1 MVNALAIKRLEEA
14 RRTHGER
21 MEARMRTR
29 ARVRSGADAG
39 DGFEFEDAD
48 RHVYD
53 TKRHEDEP
61 KRHEDESEYPPPS
74 SPIGGVASRS
84 PRRASSTRLRRPRRG
99 ACSVILGVFSPL
111 RRLAHRLARSVVES
125 EDFELVVVLVIF
137 ANCASLALH
146 RPTDPAG
153 GSWNRALDG
162 FELALN
168 GVFTL
173 ELALRV
179 AHAGARAYFRD
190 PWNRFDVLLVIV
202 GYSGLV
208 ADAFASDDAAAS
220 GGVRALRALRA
231 LRPLRT
237 ITRFES
243 LRSVVVCFVEAVP
256 LLVSVVGLVVFFAF
270 TFAVAGQSLF
280 REAYH
285 LRCVDPATG
294 ATESETSDEFGCAA
308 PVGRWDDVAGMFVT
322 WRDEKAP
329 IDVSRGAGRAS
340 HGRACPAGMACEYRD
355 SGRGESVAGFDNAAL
370 GMLTVFQ
377 CATLAGWAQVMYRV
391 MDAGAETAVP
401 YFVLLVLFGPYFVV
415 NLFLAVLKT
424 KFGKAQSL
432 FRGKIVARGQMR
444 RNTPARLFAAAAA
457 KFAAYAERRRTHAAA
472 AEEELAAKLEASDG
486 TWSRALERRRKMAAL
501 SEFCRELQEHRRFN
515 QFFLGLIYL
524 NTVLMAVEHHGMDP
538 RLERAL
544 VVTNFVLTF
553 FFTVEVAV
561 KMIGLGAWTFFAD
574 GFNRFDF
581 VIVFLAVVEV
591 IAISGS
597 SRLQSLKALRGLK
610 ALRTFRVFK
619 MFRYLASLRI
629 IGEVIFSSLGSFISI
644 AVLLFLFLVVFA
656 VVGLHAFG
664 GLRDP
669 DAFTYGVD
677 DPQFGGRA
685 NFDSF
690 YHSVLLTFQVL
701 TLEDW
706 EFIMFRTV
714 EEAGWGGSAFFVL
727 WVIVGKYTFLTLF
740 LAVTMEAFE
749 SKYDSHA
756 SSEAR
761 LVARLLKKKRERR
774 RRRFA
779 DMKRKKRQRR
789 RRQKAHATRPEAEN
803 APAEN
808 GRREGGEQE
817 DGRGGKSK
825 TPGMDDASLGM
836 DDAMV
841 SVATVSTVARPG
853 DEKMES
859 SDGSGGRGRMDP
871 DPRQRPP
878 RPPETLIVETR
889 RFSERRQNLPGAVRA
904 DRDEPVER
912 DEDENENA
920 ADEEKKPA
928 VFEVPAERHDSARFD
943 SDDSSGGSSTPGSGL
958 SSGAMTPMTPSVYG
972 GISGSASG
980 AMTPNWGTRLEG
992 LESMISSRQTSFSA
1006 VRSLIAGRR
1015 DRGEELSDRSCL
1027 CLPPHHPIRE
1037 DLYDV
1042 VHHRAFDNLMFALI
1056 FVSCAAMAL
1065 ERPGMDPTLAAR
1077 LATLDY
1083 CLTACFASEC
1093 ALKIVVFGFRRFAR
1107 QRVNQLDLFIVAS
1120 TLFEYAMTSAGGIS
1134 AVRSLRILRAVRPLR
1149 ALTKSSGMRAVLK
1162 SVALSVGAMVNVSV
1176 VMLMFFVIFGIMGV
1190 QIFAGR
1196 FYRCND
1202 PSVRHRSEC
1211 VGSFAHP
1218 TEGEVAVRRWRNAY
1232 LNFDNLY
1239 RALVSLFVTSTLDG
1253 YGQIM
1258 FDALDSV
1265 EVDEQPR
1272 QDANPAAFLFFL
1284 AFVVLCAFSLLN
1296 LYVGVIFYQFS
1307 RIRMLSQTSSIDL
1320 TEAQK
1325 EWAEMCKSVLR
1336 AQPTRKVPPPRG
1348 PIRLAAYRVA
1358 VHPRFD
1364 RVVTALVALN
1374 VVVAATAHHD
1384 EPPWWTDARDDADSA
1399 FACVYALEAAV
1410 KMTAFGIREYWSFG
1424 WNRFDLC
1431 VVAGAA
1437 ADAAV
1442 RDSDDVVARL
1452 VRLFRVARAFRLVK
1466 HADGLRSLLSTLVTS
1481 LPAFWNV
1488 GALVLLLFFI
1498 YAYVGVLTFG
1508 STRRGDAL
1516 NEHAN
1521 FESFPMAMLTLFRV
1535 ATNDE
1540 WVGLMR
1546 DCSDFPAGCRTEG
1559 DCGSYA
1565 AYPFFVTFVV
1575 IVSMIMLNLFTAV
1588 IIENFENTQNHEE
1601 WKLSP
1606 DALSGYVR
1614 AFHEFDDGSGTVE
1627 GADLERL
1634 LRRVPPP
1641 LGIGAGT
1648 SRVLTVHF
1656 IKSLNVPLTPE
1667 GRVPFR
1673 RVAFEL
1679 VRRVCE
1685 CDMPPG
1691 EMRDRIEYGVRKA
1704 FPDIWE
1710 PIPDELS
1717 WSALMCVIRV
1727 QRHWRMLKANR
1738 AAREAADADANANAT
1753 TAGRKR
1759 ERGRKSAAGK
1769 NHDAGAMARRRGSSF
1784 AGLFDGSRGSV
1795 AGFFGNRVAPTPQRR
1810 RSATKIPER
1819 DG

>member
-1 MVNALAIKRLEEA
+1 MPPMSGSAPRAVDRIDPRDARAETFAETFAETAPSSTRRSRAIPPPADADADDDGPMGRRGATVRRRTTTRDPARLGDSARARFVFALTFPHTPTPHIRPRPRGHRRDKIGVLARPRRASPPPPPRRRRVASPGDASSVARFDAALVSARDRSGSVSARVARPDHPIQTIGDAVVNALAIKRLEEA

-61 KRHEDESEYPPPS
+61 KRHEDESEHPPPS

-202 GYSGLV
+202 GYSGIV

-457 KFAAYAERRRTHAAA
+457 KFAAYAERRRAHAAA

-714 EEAGWGGSAFFVL
+714 EVAGWGGSAFFVL

-817 DGRGGKSK
+817 DGRGESQRRRGWTTRRSGWTTQWSPSRRCRRMRVLAMKRWN
-825 TPGMDDASLGM
+825 PPMDPEA
-836 DDAMV
+836 
-841 SVATVSTVARPG
+841 
-853 DEKMES
+853 E
-859 SDGSGGRGRMDP
+859 DGWIRIRGRGRRGRRRLSSWRHDDSRRDDKISP
-871 DPRQRPP
+871 APFAPTATNPSRETKTRTRTPPTRKRSPPFSRCPRRGTI
-878 RPPETLIVETR
+878 RRVSIRTTR
-889 RFSERRQNLPGAVRA
+889 AAARRRPGAV
-904 DRDEPVER
+904 
-912 DEDENENA
+912 
-920 ADEEKKPA
+920 
-928 VFEVPAERHDSARFD
+928 
-943 SDDSSGGSSTPGSGL
+943 
-958 SSGAMTPMTPSVYG
+958 
-972 GISGSASG
+972 
-980 AMTPNWGTRLEG
+980 
-992 LESMISSRQTSFSA
+992 
-1006 VRSLIAGRR
+1006 
-1015 DRGEELSDRSCL
+1015 
-1027 CLPPHHPIRE
+1027 
-1037 DLYDV
+1037 
-1042 VHHRAFDNLMFALI
+1042 
-1056 FVSCAAMAL
+1056 
-1065 ERPGMDPTLAAR
+1065 
-1077 LATLDY
+1077 
-1083 CLTACFASEC
+1083 
-1093 ALKIVVFGFRRFAR
+1093 
-1107 QRVNQLDLFIVAS
+1107 
-1120 TLFEYAMTSAGGIS
+1120 
-1134 AVRSLRILRAVRPLR
+1134 
-1149 ALTKSSGMRAVLK
+1149 
-1162 SVALSVGAMVNVSV
+1162 
-1176 VMLMFFVIFGIMGV
+1176 
-1190 QIFAGR
+1190 
-1196 FYRCND
+1196 
-1202 PSVRHRSEC
+1202 
-1211 VGSFAHP
+1211 
-1218 TEGEVAVRRWRNAY
+1218 
-1232 LNFDNLY
+1232 
-1239 RALVSLFVTSTLDG
+1239 
-1253 YGQIM
+1253 
-1258 FDALDSV
+1258 
-1265 EVDEQPR
+1265 
-1272 QDANPAAFLFFL
+1272 
-1284 AFVVLCAFSLLN
+1284 
-1296 LYVGVIFYQFS
+1296 
-1307 RIRMLSQTSSIDL
+1307 
-1320 TEAQK
+1320 
-1325 EWAEMCKSVLR
+1325 
-1336 AQPTRKVPPPRG
+1336 
-1348 PIRLAAYRVA
+1348 
-1358 VHPRFD
+1358 
-1364 RVVTALVALN
+1364 
-1374 VVVAATAHHD
+1374 
-1384 EPPWWTDARDDADSA
+1384 
-1399 FACVYALEAAV
+1399 
-1410 KMTAFGIREYWSFG
+1410 
-1424 WNRFDLC
+1424 
-1431 VVAGAA
+1431 
-1437 ADAAV
+1437 
-1442 RDSDDVVARL
+1442 
-1452 VRLFRVARAFRLVK
+1452 
-1466 HADGLRSLLSTLVTS
+1466 S
-1481 LPAFWNV
+1481 LPA
-1488 GALVLLLFFI
+1488 
-1498 YAYVGVLTFG
+1498 
-1508 STRRGDAL
+1508 R
-1516 NEHAN
+1516 
-1521 FESFPMAMLTLFRV
+1521 
-1535 ATNDE
+1535 
-1540 WVGLMR
+1540 
-1546 DCSDFPAGCRTEG
+1546 
-1559 DCGSYA
+1559 
-1565 AYPFFVTFVV
+1565 
-1575 IVSMIMLNLFTAV
+1575 
-1588 IIENFENTQNHEE
+1588 
-1601 WKLSP
+1601 
-1606 DALSGYVR
+1606 
-1614 AFHEFDDGSGTVE
+1614 
-1627 GADLERL
+1627 
-1634 LRRVPPP
+1634 
-1641 LGIGAGT
+1641 
-1648 SRVLTVHF
+1648 
-1656 IKSLNVPLTPE
+1656 
-1667 GRVPFR
+1667 
-1673 RVAFEL
+1673 
-1679 VRRVCE
+1679 
-1685 CDMPPG
+1685 
-1691 EMRDRIEYGVRKA
+1691 
-1704 FPDIWE
+1704 
-1710 PIPDELS
+1710 
-1717 WSALMCVIRV
+1717 
-1727 QRHWRMLKANR
+1727 
-1738 AAREAADADANANAT
+1738 
-1753 TAGRKR
+1753 
-1759 ERGRKSAAGK
+1759 
-1769 NHDAGAMARRRGSSF
+1769 
-1784 AGLFDGSRGSV
+1784 
-1795 AGFFGNRVAPTPQRR
+1795 
-1810 RSATKIPER
+1810 
-1819 DG
+1819 

>member
-1 MVNALAIKRLEEA
+1 MFC
-14 RRTHGER
+14 
-21 MEARMRTR
+21 
-29 ARVRSGADAG
+29 G
-39 DGFEFEDAD
+39 DG
-48 RHVYD
+48 
-53 TKRHEDEP
+53 
-61 KRHEDESEYPPPS
+61 
-74 SPIGGVASRS
+74 VAR
-84 PRRASSTRLRRPRRG
+84 
-99 ACSVILGVFSPL
+99 L
-111 RRLAHRLARSVVES
+111 RRLAHRLARPVVES
-125 EDFELVVVLVIF
+125 EDFELAVVLVIF

-146 RPTDPAG
+146 RPTDPVDGA
-153 GSWNRALDG
+153 WNRALDR

-190 PWNRFDVLLVIV
+190 PWNRFDVALVIV
-202 GYSGLV
+202 GYSGVV
-208 ADAFASDDAAAS
+208 ADAFASDASDDAAAS
-220 GGVRALRALRA
+220 GGLRALRALRA

-270 TFAVAGQSLF
+270 TFAVAGQRLF

-294 ATESETSDEFGCAA
+294 APESETSDEFGCAA
-308 PVGRWDDVAGMFVT
+308 PVGRWDDDAGIFVT
-322 WRDEKAP
+322 WRDENAP
-329 IDVSRGAGRAS
+329 IGAYQVTERSNARGSGRAS
-340 HGRACPAGMACEYRD
+340 HGRACPAGTACAYRD
-355 SGRGESVAGFDNAAL
+355 SGRGASVAGFDNAAL

-401 YFVLLVLFGPYFVV
+401 YFVLLVFFGPYFVV

-432 FRGKIVARGQMR
+432 FRSKIVARGETR

-457 KFAAYAERRRTHAAA
+457 KLAAYAERRRARAEA

-515 QFFLGLIYL
+515 HFFLGLIYL

-538 RLERAL
+538 GLERSL
-544 VVTNFVLTF
+544 VVTNFVFTF
-553 FFTVEVAV
+553 FFAVEVAV

-591 IAISGS
+591 VAISGS

-610 ALRTFRVFK
+610 VLRTFRVFK

-629 IGEVIFSSLGSFISI
+629 IGEVILSSLGSFISI
-644 AVLLFLFLVVFA
+644 AVLLSLFLVVFA
-656 VVGLHAFG
+656 VVGLHVFG

-669 DAFTYGVD
+669 DAFAYGVD

-714 EEAGWGGSAFFVL
+714 EVAGWGGSAFFVL

-779 DMKRKKRQRR
+779 DMRRKKRERR
-789 RRQKAHATRPEAEN
+789 RREKAEAKRPEAKDHRADATDDESTR
-803 APAEN
+803 ETQ
-808 GRREGGEQE
+808 REGGKGGG
-817 DGRGGKSK
+817 DGRGGGR
-825 TPGMDDASLGM
+825 TRGTDDAIVS
-836 DDAMV
+836 V
-841 SVATVSTVARPG
+841 SVATVSMDAPRG
-853 DEKMES
+853 EKMES
-859 SDGSGGRGRMDP
+859 SGTGGKT
-871 DPRQRPP
+871 PP
-878 RPPETLIVETR
+878 PPETVVAR
-889 RFSERRQNLPGAVRA
+889 LPGAVRV
-904 DRDEPVER
+904 DR
-912 DEDENENA
+912 DEDENA
-920 ADEEKKPA
+920 TKKVGA
-928 VFEVPAERHDSARFD
+928 VPVPVPDPAERNESASSG
-943 SDDSSGGSSTPGSGL
+943 SDDSSGGSSAPGSGL
-958 SSGAMTPMTPSVYG
+958 SSGAMTPSGYG
-972 GISGSASG
+972 GLSGLASG
-980 AMTPNWGTRLEG
+980 AMTPNWGNRLEG

-1083 CLTACFASEC
+1083 CLTACFAAEC
-1093 ALKIVVFGFRRFAR
+1093 AMKIVVFGFRRFAR

-1120 TLFEYAMTSAGGIS
+1120 TLFEYALTSAGGLG

-1149 ALTKSSGMRAVLK
+1149 ALTKSSGMRTVLK

-1218 TEGEVAVRRWRNAY
+1218 TEGDVELRRWRNAY

-1284 AFVVLCAFSLLN
+1284 GFVVLCAFSLLN

-1320 TEAQK
+1320 TEEQK

-1336 AQPTRKVPPPRG
+1336 AQPMRKVPPPRA

-1358 VHPRFD
+1358 VHPRLE
-1364 RVVTALVALN
+1364 RVVVALVAID

-1384 EPPWWTDARDDADSA
+1384 EPPWWTDARDDANSA

-1410 KMTAFGIREYWSFG
+1410 KMTAFGVREYWSSG

-1437 ADAAV
+1437 ADAV
-1442 RDSDDVVARL
+1442 VGDSEGAVARL
-1452 VRLFRVARAFRLVK
+1452 VQLFRVARAFRLVK
-1466 HADGLRSLLSTLVTS
+1466 HAEGLRSLLSTLVTS

-1546 DCSDFPAGCRTEG
+1546 DCSDFPAGCQAAG

-1588 IIENFENTQNHEE
+1588 IIENFENTQDHEE

-1717 WSALMCVIRV
+1717 WSALMCVVRV

-1738 AAREAADADANANAT
+1738 AARKAADADANANAT
-1753 TAGRKR
+1753 IARTRH
-1759 ERGRKSAAGK
+1759 ERRRKSAAGE
-1769 NHDAGAMARRRGSSF
+1769 NDDAGAVARRRGSSF
-1784 AGLFDGSRGSV
+1784 ARLFDGTRGSV
-1795 AGFFGNRVAPTPQRR
+1795 LGFFGNRVAPTPLRR
-1810 RSATKIPER
+1810 QSTTTNPER

>member
-1 MVNALAIKRLEEA
+1 VVNALAIKRLEEA

-29 ARVRSGADAG
+29 ARVRSGSAAVAVDA
-39 DGFEFEDAD
+39 FEDAD

-53 TKRHEDEP
+53 TKRHEDDT
-61 KRHEDESEYPPPS
+61 KRHGDDSDHPPS
-74 SPIGGVASRS
+74 SRFLASAGESIRGEAS
-84 PRRASSTRLRRPRRG
+84 QAPRRAPSTSSSRRRRRRG
-99 ACSVILGVFSPL
+99 ELFFRGEGDGVARL
-111 RRLAHRLARSVVES
+111 RRLAHRLARPVVES
-125 EDFELVVVLVIF
+125 EDFELAVVLVIF

-146 RPTDPAG
+146 RPTDPVD
-153 GSWNRALDG
+153 GSWNRALDR

-190 PWNRFDVLLVIV
+190 PWNRFDVALVVV
-202 GYSGLV
+202 GYSGVV
-208 ADAFASDDAAAS
+208 ADAFASDASDDAAAS
-220 GGVRALRALRA
+220 GGLRALRALRA

-270 TFAVAGQSLF
+270 TFAVAGQRLF

-294 ATESETSDEFGCAA
+294 APESETSDEFGCAA
-308 PVGRWDDVAGMFVT
+308 PVGLWDDDAGIFVT
-322 WRDEKAP
+322 WRDQNEP
-329 IDVSRGAGRAS
+329 IGAYRVTRRSNARGSGRAS
-340 HGRACPAGMACEYRD
+340 HGRACPAGTACAYRD
-355 SGRGESVAGFDNAAL
+355 SGRGASVAGFDNAAL

-401 YFVLLVLFGPYFVV
+401 YFVLLVFFGPYFVV

-432 FRGKIVARGQMR
+432 FRSKIVARGETR

-457 KFAAYAERRRTHAAA
+457 KLAAYAERRRARAEA

-515 QFFLGLIYL
+515 HFFLGLIYL

-538 RLERAL
+538 GLERAL
-544 VVTNFVLTF
+544 VVTNFVFTF
-553 FFTVEVAV
+553 FFAVEVAV

-591 IAISGS
+591 VAISGS

-610 ALRTFRVFK
+610 VLRTFRVFK

-629 IGEVIFSSLGSFISI
+629 IGEVILSSLGSFISI

-656 VVGLHAFG
+656 VVGLHVFG

-669 DAFTYGVD
+669 DAFAYGVD

-714 EEAGWGGSAFFVL
+714 EVAGWGGSAFFVL

-779 DMKRKKRQRR
+779 DMRRKKRQRR
-789 RRQKAHATRPEAEN
+789 RREKAEAKRPEAKDHDADATDDE
-803 APAEN
+803 PTRET
-808 GRREGGEQE
+808 RREGGE
-817 DGRGGKSK
+817 GTRG
-825 TPGMDDASLGM
+825 TDDAIVS
-836 DDAMV
+836 V
-841 SVATVSTVARPG
+841 SVATVSTDAPRG
-853 DEKMES
+853 EKMES
-859 SDGSGGRGRMDP
+859 YGTGGKT
-871 DPRQRPP
+871 PP
-878 RPPETLIVETR
+878 PAETVVAR
-889 RFSERRQNLPGAVRA
+889 LPGAVH
-904 DRDEPVER
+904 VER
-912 DEDENENA
+912 DEDEKA
-920 ADEEKKPA
+920 TEKVGA
-928 VFEVPAERHDSARFD
+928 VPVLDPVPVPVPAERNDSASSG
-943 SDDSSGGSSTPGSGL
+943 SDDSSGGSSSPGSGL
-958 SSGAMTPMTPSVYG
+958 SSGAMTPSGYG
-972 GISGSASG
+972 GLSGLASG
-980 AMTPNWGTRLEG
+980 AMTPNWGNRLEG

-1006 VRSLIAGRR
+1006 VRSLVAGRR

-1083 CLTACFASEC
+1083 CLTACFAAEC
-1093 ALKIVVFGFRRFAR
+1093 AMKIVVFGFRRFAR

-1120 TLFEYAMTSAGGIS
+1120 TLFEYALTSAGGLG

-1149 ALTKSSGMRAVLK
+1149 ALTKSSGMRTVLK

-1211 VGSFAHP
+1211 AGSFAHP
-1218 TEGEVAVRRWRNAY
+1218 TEGDVALRRWRNAY

-1320 TEAQK
+1320 TEEQK

-1336 AQPTRKVPPPRG
+1336 VEPTRKVPPPRENA
-1348 PIRLAAYRVA
+1348 IRLAAYRVA
-1358 VHPRFD
+1358 VHPRFEK
-1364 RVVTALVALN
+1364 VVTAIVALN
-1374 VVVAATAHHD
+1374 VVVLATAHHD
-1384 EPPWWTDARDDADSA
+1384 EPIYWTALRDDADSA

-1410 KMTAFGIREYWSFG
+1410 KMTAFGFREYWTSG

-1431 VVAGAA
+1431 VVAGAVV
-1437 ADAAV
+1437 DAV
-1442 RDSDDVVARL
+1442 TRDSDGAVARL

-1466 HADGLRSLLSTLVTS
+1466 HAEGLRSLLSTLVTS

-1508 STRRGDAL
+1508 STRRGDNL

-1521 FESFPMAMLTLFRV
+1521 FESFPTAMLTLFRV

-1546 DCSDFPAGCRTEG
+1546 DCSDFPTGCREAG

-1588 IIENFENTQNHEE
+1588 IIENFENTQDHEE

-1606 DALSGYVR
+1606 DALTGYVR

-1656 IKSLNVPLTPE
+1656 IRSLNVPLTPE

-1691 EMRDRIEYGVRKA
+1691 EMRDRIEHGVRKA

-1727 QRHWRMLKANR
+1727 QRHWRTLKANR
-1738 AAREAADADANANAT
+1738 DKRAREAADANANMNANASAT
-1753 TAGRKR
+1753 IAGTWR
-1759 ERGRKSAAGK
+1759 RKSAAGA
-1769 NHDAGAMARRRGSSF
+1769 NDTAGAMARRRGSSF
-1784 AGLFDGSRGSV
+1784 AGLFDGTRGSV
-1795 AGFFGNRVAPTPQRR
+1795 LGFFGNRVAPTPRR
-1810 RSATKIPER
+1810 RQSTTTNPER